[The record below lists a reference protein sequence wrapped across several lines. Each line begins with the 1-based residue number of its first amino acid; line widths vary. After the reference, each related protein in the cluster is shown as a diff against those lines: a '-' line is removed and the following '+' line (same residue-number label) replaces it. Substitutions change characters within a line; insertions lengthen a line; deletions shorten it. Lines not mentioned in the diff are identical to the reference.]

1 MIELADVVRDLRAE
15 LDRARAAAEDE
26 ELRFDLGPIELE
38 VTVGL
43 EREGGAGAK
52 VRFYVVEL
60 GGDAHVTASSMQ
72 RVKLT
77 LRPTIAGRS
86 GEGVSI
92 AGGEAPGER

>member
-1 MIELADVVRDLRAE
+1 MIELADVVRDLRTE
-15 LDRARAAAEDE
+15 LDRARAVAGDE

-60 GGDAHVTASSMQ
+60 GGNAHITATSTQ
-72 RVKLT
+72 RIKLT
-77 LRPTIAGRS
+77 LRPTIAGRP

-92 AGGEAPGER
+92 AGGEVPEER